1 MCRRY
6 WFALGLVSLVALLL
20 LAAARQPDRALL
32 GQSDEQW
39 AERLA
44 REHMSR
50 VVGAAAIERSR
61 VEVWPSACGWMVVF
75 HDAEARCGDGPFWP
89 GACRFGPAVFR
100 DVYACVLRNGQIQQ
114 VGASQ
119 SPRSLDAEDRCRCAP
134 DGTGTIAPEPTAA
147 PSMTG
152 SSGWDQHAG
161 GGGSGQYFD
170 PQNRSPSLPPVKTG
184 RSRMAAAR
192 L

>member
-1 MCRRY
+1 MHRRLGL
-6 WFALGLVSLVALLL
+6 ALGFVSLVALLV
-20 LAAARQPDRALL
+20 LATAGWPARALL
-32 GQSDEQW
+32 GQHDEQR

-50 VVGAAAIERSR
+50 VIGAAAVERSH
-61 VEVWPSACGWMVVF
+61 VEVRPSTCGWMVVF

-119 SPRSLDAEDRCRCAP
+119 SPLSLDAEDRCQCAP
-134 DGTGTIAPEPTAA
+134 DGASTIAPEPTAA
-147 PSMTG
+147 PSMAG
-152 SSGWDQHAG
+152 SL
-161 GGGSGQYFD
+161 
-170 PQNRSPSLPPVKTG
+170 R
-184 RSRMAAAR
+184 
-192 L
+192 

>member
-1 MCRRY
+1 MYGRH
-6 WFALGLVSLVALLL
+6 WLALGFVSLVVLLV
-20 LAAARQPDRALL
+20 LATAGQPARALL
-32 GQSDEQW
+32 GQSDERR

-50 VVGAAAIERSR
+50 VIGAAAIERSR
-61 VEVWPSACGWMVVF
+61 VEVWPSTCGWMVVF
-75 HDAEARCGDGPFWP
+75 RDAEAHCGDGPFWP

-119 SPRSLDAEDRCRCAP
+119 SPLSLDAEDRCRCAP
-134 DGTGTIAPEPTAA
+134 DGTGTIAPEPTAP

-152 SSGWDQHAG
+152 SSG
-161 GGGSGQYFD
+161 
-170 PQNRSPSLPPVKTG
+170 
-184 RSRMAAAR
+184 
-192 L
+192 

>member
-1 MCRRY
+1 MYGRH
-6 WFALGLVSLVALLL
+6 WLAFGFVSLVVLLV
-20 LAAARQPDRALL
+20 LATAGQPDRALL
-32 GQSDEQW
+32 GQSDEQR

-61 VEVWPSACGWMVVF
+61 VEVRPSTCGWMVVF
-75 HDAEARCGDGPFWP
+75 RDAEAHCGDGPFWP

-119 SPRSLDAEDRCRCAP
+119 SSLSLDAEDRCQCAS

-152 SSGWDQHAG
+152 
-161 GGGSGQYFD
+161 
-170 PQNRSPSLPPVKTG
+170 PSK
-184 RSRMAAAR
+184 
-192 L
+192 

>member
-1 MCRRY
+1 MRR
-6 WFALGLVSLVALLL
+6 WLGLALGFVSLVVLLV
-20 LAAARQPDRALL
+20 LATAGQPAQALL
-32 GQSDEQW
+32 GQTGDQR

-61 VEVWPSACGWMVVF
+61 VEVRPSTCGWMVVF
-75 HDAEARCGDGPFWP
+75 RDAEAHCGDGPFWP

-119 SPRSLDAEDRCRCAP
+119 SPLSLDAEDRCQCAP
-134 DGTGTIAPEPTAA
+134 DGASTIAPEPTAA
-147 PSMTG
+147 PISMAG
-152 SSGWDQHAG
+152 SLQ
-161 GGGSGQYFD
+161 
-170 PQNRSPSLPPVKTG
+170 
-184 RSRMAAAR
+184 
-192 L
+192 